1 MRTWLPSPIYECLP
15 YAYVIGGLLF
25 MAGTIYTGPEV
36 VGVVCYGG
44 SGIISFVAGLVIFH
58 IRRQRRMTDKSPST
72 Q

>member
-1 MRTWLPSPIYECLP
+1 VRTWLPSPIYECLP

-25 MAGTIYTGPEV
+25 IAGTIYIGPDV

-44 SGIISFVAGLVIFH
+44 SGIISLVAGVVVFLT
-58 IRRQRRMTDKSPST
+58 RRQRRMMDNSPST